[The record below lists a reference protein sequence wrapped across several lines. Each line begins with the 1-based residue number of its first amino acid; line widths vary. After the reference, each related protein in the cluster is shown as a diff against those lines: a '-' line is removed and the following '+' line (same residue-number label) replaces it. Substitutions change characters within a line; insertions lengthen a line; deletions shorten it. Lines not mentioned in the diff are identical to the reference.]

1 VTLPHRQLHREA
13 AEKRVELGEVLDRGG
28 LGEIGDRADSDVVP
42 IIEDAEQVAA
52 DAAESVET
60 DVDQGRA
67 SSTSR
72 TIADGSRQ
80 EGTAGIMRSMT
91 SGLDRRRFLGIAAGL
106 AVAGPLEAFAR
117 AGAGAFLDGGKT
129 RGYGRLA
136 PTRDEETGL
145 ALLALPPGFRYHS
158 FSWTG
163 DPMFG
168 GEPTPSHHDGMAA
181 FAAGHGRIRLVRNHE
196 VRRDTGAF
204 AAQNAYD
211 AAAGGGTTTL
221 ELDAT
226 TARPISVRPSLS
238 GTIWNCAGGPT
249 PWGSWLTC
257 EETVLGPGEGN
268 LRKTHGWVF
277 EVPSAGVATPVPL
290 EAMGRFV
297 HEAVAVD
304 PSNSIVYETEDR
316 GDAGLYRYV
325 PSVPRA
331 LGAGGRLEMLAVDGR
346 PGLDLRRGVRRGE
359 EIPVSWV
366 VIDDARRA
374 HRDPGEA
381 DTQGVFSQGAAKGGA
396 RFARLE
402 GAWFGEGRLVFT
414 STSGGEAQRGQ
425 VWQLDPERSRLTLL
439 YESPGEAELD
449 GPDNICVSP
458 RGGLVI
464 CEDGAREQFL
474 RALTRNGRPFAF
486 ARNNLV
492 LRGERNGI
500 AGDFTDQEFAGA
512 CFSPDGEW
520 LFVNIQ
526 TPGITFA
533 ITGPWRDGGI

>member
-1 VTLPHRQLHREA
+1 
-13 AEKRVELGEVLDRGG
+13 
-28 LGEIGDRADSDVVP
+28 
-42 IIEDAEQVAA
+42 
-52 DAAESVET
+52 
-60 DVDQGRA
+60 
-67 SSTSR
+67 
-72 TIADGSRQ
+72 
-80 EGTAGIMRSMT
+80 
-91 SGLDRRRFLGIAAGL
+91 
-106 AVAGPLEAFAR
+106 
-117 AGAGAFLDGGKT
+117 
-129 RGYGRLA
+129 
-136 PTRDEETGL
+136 
-145 ALLALPPGFRYHS
+145 
-158 FSWTG
+158 
-163 DPMFG
+163 
-168 GEPTPSHHDGMAA
+168 
-181 FAAGHGRIRLVRNHE
+181 
-196 VRRDTGAF
+196 
-204 AAQNAYD
+204 
-211 AAAGGGTTTL
+211 
-221 ELDAT
+221 
-226 TARPISVRPSLS
+226 
-238 GTIWNCAGGPT
+238 
-249 PWGSWLTC
+249 
-257 EETVLGPGEGN
+257 
-268 LRKTHGWVF
+268 
-277 EVPSAGVATPVPL
+277 
-290 EAMGRFV
+290 MGRFV

-474 RALTRNGRPFAF
+474 RALTRNGRLFAF